1 MQTLGL
7 SDSTD
12 RTESRLKSL
21 FWPSIQTGTDVD
33 YLGTQGYWVCTVV
46 AILSFVFLVAS
57 GHMIGGIFTLPFYYL
72 GGVGVRERSRY
83 AAAAVVL
90 SFESRSFS
98 LSVNAVYVNSST
110 DLLVVA

>member
-7 SDSTD
+7 SDSTE
-12 RTESRLKSL
+12 RTESRLTSL

-57 GHMIGGIFTLPFYYL
+57 GHTIGGMFILPFYYL

-83 AAAAVVL
+83 AAAVVVL
-90 SFESRSFS
+90 MYAADTL
-98 LSVNAVYVNSST
+98 LSGLAYLIHNV
-110 DLLVVA
+110 